1 MKNLIRNE
9 SAVAIFLRIRHLFLS
24 PGTRRISSVKNG
36 FLALAICFGACSSGM
51 GQWLSEAKWETGI
64 ATGPMVFMGD
74 LGGNPGVGKPL
85 LKDYNIPSTRY
96 TIGAYITCYP
106 QPWLGVRFM
115 INHGE
120 LYGSDA
126 LTNVKSGDE
135 LSRKNRNLDF
145 KSQLNEGLL
154 MAEFMPTI
162 FLEDD
167 PGQFIGKIRPYGLLG
182 IGVFHFNP
190 QGSYTDSLG
199 NTSWQ
204 YLRPL
209 HTEGEGFAEY
219 PGRKMYSLTQITIP
233 MGFGA
238 RYYMNDRFTVSAEVL
253 HRKTFTHYID
263 DVSTTYIDPSL
274 FYKYLPYAQAVI
286 ADKISNKS
294 PMRNDPVSPYQPG
307 DKRGDSNR
315 DNAYFSF
322 NFMVGIR
329 IGPEP
334 NPYDS
339 GNHPRLRF

>member
-9 SAVAIFLRIRHLFLS
+9 SAFAIFIRARHLCLS
-24 PGTRRISSVKNG
+24 LGTKRISSVKHR
-36 FLALAICFGACSSGM
+36 FLALAICLGACSWGM
-51 GQWLSEAKWETGI
+51 GQFLSDAKWETGI

-96 TIGAYITCYP
+96 EIGAYITCYP
-106 QPWLGVRFM
+106 QPWLGIRFM
-115 INHGE
+115 ITHGE

-126 LTNVKSGDE
+126 LTNAKNGEE

-154 MAEFMPTI
+154 MAEFMPTV

-219 PGRKMYSLTQITIP
+219 PGRKMYSLTQFTIP

-274 FYKYLPYAQAVI
+274 FYKYLPYGQAVI
-286 ADKISNKS
+286 ADNISNKS
-294 PMRNDPVSPYQPG
+294 PMRSDPESPYQPG
-307 DKRGDSNR
+307 DKRGDSSR

-329 IGPEP
+329 IGPDP

>member
-1 MKNLIRNE
+1 MKNLIGNE
-9 SAVAIFLRIRHLFLS
+9 FAIVNCKPAGHLSLPFRFT
-24 PGTRRISSVKNG
+24 PISILKSRLV
-36 FLALAICFGACSSGM
+36 ALAICFGACSSGM
-51 GQWLSEAKWETGI
+51 GQWHSNTTWETGI
-64 ATGPMVFMGD
+64 SMGPIVFMGD

-96 TIGAYITCYP
+96 AFGAYITCYP

-115 INHGE
+115 INHGV

-126 LTNVKSGDE
+126 LTNAKSGEE

-145 KSQLNEGLL
+145 RSQLNEGLL

-162 FLEDD
+162 FLEDE
-167 PGQFIGKIRPYGLLG
+167 PGQYIGKIRPYGILG

-199 NTSWQ
+199 NSSWV

-219 PGRKMYSLTQITIP
+219 PKRKMYSLTQINIP
-233 MGFGA
+233 MGIGA
-238 RYYMNDRFTVSAEVL
+238 KYYMNNKITLSAEIL
-253 HRKTFTHYID
+253 HRKTFTDYID

-274 FYKYLPYAQAVI
+274 FYKYLPYGQAVI
-286 ADKISNKS
+286 ADNISNKS
-294 PMRNDPVSPYQPG
+294 PMRNAPDSPYQPG
-307 DKRGDSNR
+307 AKRGDSNR

-322 NFMVGIR
+322 NIMLGIR
-329 IGPEP
+329 IGPDP

-339 GNHPRLRF
+339 GNHPHLRF